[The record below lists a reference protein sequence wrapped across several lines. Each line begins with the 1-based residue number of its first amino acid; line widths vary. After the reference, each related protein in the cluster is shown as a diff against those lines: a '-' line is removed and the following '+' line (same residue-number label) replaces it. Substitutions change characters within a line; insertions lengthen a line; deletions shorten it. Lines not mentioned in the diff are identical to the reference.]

1 MRPRSTKPVR
11 FRDEPLDVK
20 IVTILFG
27 LWIIGTI
34 IVFFA
39 TPYLTAHGYLDYPA
53 LAPIDQ
59 QIMQNPGPFGD

>member
-39 TPYLTAHGYLDYPA
+39 TPYLVSHGYLDYPS
-53 LAPIDQ
+53 LDPIDQ
-59 QIMQNPGPFGD
+59 QIMQMPGPFGD